1 MKKTIFITGGC
12 GFIGSNFIRILIKK
26 PEISIINLDALT
38 YAGNHD
44 SLFEAKDHPNYT
56 FIHGNIT
63 DRGVLEQI
71 YSSYTPHAVINFA
84 AESHVDRSIRGP
96 EVFIETNIV
105 GTFRLLEAARNY
117 WNNLDENARSE
128 FRFLHISTDEVYG
141 SLDNNASPFSEETP
155 YSPRSPYSASKAAS
169 DHLVKAWYETYG
181 LPTLITNCSNNYG
194 PAQFPEKLI
203 PLIILNALEGNPL
216 PIYGNGQAIRDWLF
230 VEEHCEAILS
240 VLQRGRLG
248 ETYCI
253 GGKSERTNLQVVKAI
268 CKLLDTLKPRSDRKS
283 YEDQITFV
291 SERPG
296 HDHRYAIDTTK
307 IEAELGWKPSL
318 SFEDGLQQTLNWY
331 LSNPSWLDGVKNKV
345 SQNKRV
351 S

>member
-1 MKKTIFITGGC
+1 MKKTILITGGC
-12 GFIGSNFIRILIKK
+12 GFIGSNFIRILIKN
-26 PEISIINLDALT
+26 PEVSIINLDALT
-38 YAGNHD
+38 YAGNPD

-63 DRGVLEQI
+63 DRRILEQI
-71 YSSYTPHAVINFA
+71 YDSYTPHAVINFA

-96 EVFIETNIV
+96 EVFIETNII
-105 GTFRLLEAARNY
+105 GTFKLLEATRNY
-117 WNNLDENARSE
+117 WDNLNETAQSE

-141 SLDNNASPFSEETP
+141 SLDNNAPSFSEKTP

-169 DHLVKAWYETYG
+169 DHLVKAWHETYG

-216 PIYGNGQAIRDWLF
+216 PIYGDGQAIRDWLF

-240 VLQRGRLG
+240 VLERGRLG

-253 GGKSERTNLQVVKAI
+253 GGKSERTNLQVVKTI

-307 IEAELGWKPSL
+307 IESELGWKPSL
-318 SFEDGLQQTLNWY
+318 SFEDGLQKTLNWY
-331 LSNPSWLDGVKNKV
+331 LANPAWLDGIKNKL
-345 SQNKRV
+345 SQNMRV
-351 S
+351 A

>member
-1 MKKTIFITGGC
+1 MKSTILVTGGC
-12 GFIGSNFIRILIKK
+12 GFIGSNFIRILLKN
-26 PEISIINLDALT
+26 PEVSIINLDALT
-38 YAGNHD
+38 YAGNPD
-44 SLFEAKDHPNYT
+44 SLFEAKENKNYT

-63 DRGVLEQI
+63 DHNLLHQI
-71 YSSYTPHAVINFA
+71 YSSYNPHAVINFA

-105 GTFRLLEAARNY
+105 GTFRLLEAARHY
-117 WNNLDENARSE
+117 WKNLNENAKSN
-128 FRFLHISTDEVYG
+128 FRFLHVSTDEVYG
-141 SLDNNASPFSEETP
+141 DLDNDDPAFSEETP

-169 DHLVKAWYETYG
+169 DHLVKAWYETYD

-203 PLIILNALEGNPL
+203 PLIIFNALEGNPL
-216 PIYGNGQAIRDWLF
+216 PIYGDGKAIRDWLF

-240 VLQRGRLG
+240 VLERGRLG

-253 GGKSERTNLQVVKAI
+253 GGKSERTNLQVVKTI
-268 CKLLDTLKPRSDRKS
+268 CKLLDDLKPRSDRKS
-283 YEDQITFV
+283 YQDQITFV

-307 IEAELGWKPSL
+307 IESELGWKPSL
-318 SFEDGLQQTLNWY
+318 RFEDGLHQTLIWY
-331 LSNPSWLDGVKNKV
+331 LSNTSWLDGIKNKL
-345 SQNKRV
+345 SQNQRV
-351 S
+351 A